1 MERAKPPLSTRMLQQ
16 IIGGIDA
23 VVRRRTG
30 VVEFEHGTDALL
42 RIGMGSAKRDI
53 KLSDGTQLRSGDPVL
68 ELHLWNEHLPRLPA
82 GGPTLR
88 WAVTARRQVTQS
100 LRRLA
105 AHLQAA
111 PELREIGALHIKPA
125 FGSRNVARNLNWIV
139 ARHGFESVANHRAS
153 APAVDVHRWLDSLWM
168 WLLTW
173 AFNPRSL
180 RGRRFWRTR
189 QEYWISRA
197 RFIALYGAPSETVRE
212 RDPRLLRSIG
222 GRPRAG

>member
-1 MERAKPPLSTRMLQQ
+1 MERPKPPLSTRILQR
-16 IIGGIDA
+16 IIGGID
-23 VVRRRTG
+23 VLLRRRTG
-30 VVEFEHGTDALL
+30 IVEFEHGTDALL
-42 RIGMGSAKRDI
+42 RIGAACAKRDM
-53 KLSDGTQLRSGDPVL
+53 KLSDGTKLRPGDPVL

-82 GGPTLR
+82 SGATLR
-88 WAVTARRQVTQS
+88 WAVAARRQLTQS
-100 LRRLA
+100 LRQLA
-105 AHLQAA
+105 AHLRAA
-111 PELREIGALHIKPA
+111 PELGEIRALRIKPA

-139 ARHGFESVANHRAS
+139 ARHGFESVGTHSPS
-153 APAVDVHRWLDSLWM
+153 APAVDVYRWLDSLWM

-189 QEYWISRA
+189 QEFWISRA

-212 RDPRLLRSIG
+212 RDPPSLRSIG